1 MSEPAAAAG
10 REKPAALKGAL
21 KSPGRTARRRR
32 GAIVT
37 AAAALSFAA
46 FSAALYLDINAGQS
60 AGNREPV
67 GTLIV
72 KRRVAQRRLGD
83 RVVWAPIDR
92 EEPVYSMDAI
102 RTEAGSEAVIR
113 LNDRTELFMAEN
125 TLIVLDFS
133 SGSGA
138 VEFLEGSII
147 ARRTEGASLL
157 ALKADGVELSLA
169 AGTADLSRADGR
181 ALVMGVSEGSATVR
195 VGGGPPAAASP
206 VLMIVDGRASAPPP
220 SPSPLSPGPGS
231 LALGLGEEVGV
242 RFSWDPAGLAGPFTL
257 EASRSRDFI
266 AREAL
271 DTDAAE
277 AELSLGGGTWYWR
290 VRDASGNS
298 SRAVAFRII
307 ADRRPALLS
316 PDPGAAIGYRG
327 AASAVGL
334 SWSPS
339 EEATGYDYELS
350 SDAAFSAPA
359 GGGMAGAAG
368 VSLRGLPDGI
378 YYWRARARYDFGGG
392 AVGAWSEP
400 RSFSI
405 ARGVE
410 PAAPRLVSPADGAA
424 FVTPRGGGAVGSLFA
439 WEPAPGA
446 TRSELAIWPRGAERG
461 AAPSW
466 SGKGSFVRLDFASAP
481 GEYLWSVRGVEA
493 DGSVSAWSEPRGLS
507 LVPREPPEP
516 ASPADG
522 HIVESDGSVELSFL
536 WRGAPDARAA
546 LFGDRALASQ
556 IASADGVGGRAI
568 IRLPGPGLYYW
579 AVADGPGA
587 PFGPPRSILV
597 RPPLPA
603 PTISSPARGST
614 ITLRS
619 GEELRLGWASIEGA
633 SGYRVSLRDDAGALR
648 FDALTETAGIAV
660 KAEALGPGRYSWSV
674 RAVEG
679 AEGGSQRV
687 GPAASS
693 SFAVGAVRIPA
704 APGLS
709 SPRDGATIEGLS
721 ARRSG
726 IRFAWRHEEP
736 GVSFSFRLER
746 GGGELVAERQLDRT
760 PELTLPDPGPGEY
773 RWIVSGRAADGAA
786 LPPASATFTVSAVPP
801 LAVPTLRE
809 PRAGAAVDMTEA
821 DRLRFAWSRVGE
833 ANAYELALST
843 RDGRPVFS
851 RILGDLSEYAFTELE
866 RLDVGAYVVSLRAL
880 TRDAAGAVMRSSPPR
895 SVSFS
900 LSVRTG
906 GRPTLLSPK
915 ELYVQDP

>member
-1 MSEPAAAAG
+1 MSESASAAERAKAAARKG
-10 REKPAALKGAL
+10 GAA
-21 KSPGRTARRRR
+21 SRGRTARRGR
-32 GAIVT
+32 GAFVM
-37 AAAALSFAA
+37 AAAIFSFTA
-46 FSAALYLDINAGQS
+46 FSVALYLDINADQS
-60 AGNREPV
+60 AEGREPV

-72 KRRVAQRRLGD
+72 KRRVAQRRFGD

-133 SGSGA
+133 SGTGA

-181 ALVMGVSEGSATVR
+181 ALVMGLSGGSATVR
-195 VGGGPPAAASP
+195 VGGGAPTAAGP
-206 VLMIVDGRASAPPP
+206 VLMIVDGSVSAPPP
-220 SPSPLSPGPGS
+220 SPLPLSPGPG
-231 LALGLGEEVGV
+231 ALIFGLGDEVDV

-298 SRAVAFRII
+298 SRTVAFRNI
-307 ADRRPALLS
+307 ADSRPALLS
-316 PDPGAAIGYRG
+316 PEPAAVISRRG
-327 AASAVGL
+327 AAPAVGL
-334 SWSPS
+334 SWRPS
-339 EEATGYDYELS
+339 DEATGYDYELA

-368 VSLRGLPDGI
+368 VSLRGLPDGT

-400 RSFSI
+400 RSFMI
-405 ARGVE
+405 VRGVE

-461 AAPSW
+461 DAPSW

-481 GEYLWSVRGVEA
+481 GEYLWSVRGAED
-493 DGSVSAWSEPRGLS
+493 DGSVSAWSEPRS
-507 LVPREPPEP
+507 VSIIPREPPEP

-522 HIVESDGSVELSFL
+522 HMIESDGPLELSLL
-536 WRGAPDARAA
+536 WRGAPDARVA
-546 LFGDRALASQ
+546 LFGDRALTSQ
-556 IASADGVGGRAI
+556 IASADGAGGRAI
-568 IRLPGPGLYYW
+568 LRLPGPGLYYW
-579 AVADGPGA
+579 AVADGPSA
-587 PFGPPRSILV
+587 PFGPPRSISVRASLV
-597 RPPLPA
+597 A
-603 PTISSPARGST
+603 PTISSPDRGAEL
-614 ITLRS
+614 TLRA
-619 GEELRLGWASIEGA
+619 GEELRLSWAPVDGA
-633 SGYRVSLRDDAGALR
+633 DAYRVALRDGAGALR
-648 FDALTETAGIAV
+648 FEAATESNELSLR
-660 KAEALGPGRYSWSV
+660 AEMLAPGRYSWSV

-679 AEGGSQRV
+679 SGAGQRV

-693 SFAVGAVRIPA
+693 NFGVGAVRMPA
-704 APGLS
+704 APSLS
-709 SPRDGATIEGLS
+709 SPRDGATIEGLT
-721 ARRSG
+721 ARRAG
-726 IRFAWRHEEP
+726 VRFSWRHAEP

-746 GGGELVAERQLDRT
+746 LGGDLVAERQLDRSA
-760 PELTLPDPGPGEY
+760 ELTLPDPGPGEY
-773 RWIVSGRAADGAA
+773 RWVVTGRAADGAA
-786 LPPASATFTVSAVPP
+786 LPPASASFKVAAIPP
-801 LAVPTLRE
+801 LASPTLRE
-809 PRAGAAVDMTEA
+809 PRAGAAVDMTDA
-821 DRLRFAWSRVGE
+821 DRLRFTWARVSE
-833 ANAYELALST
+833 ANAYELVLST

-851 RILGDLSEYAFTELE
+851 RVLGNVSEYSFAELE
-866 RLDVGAYVVSLRAL
+866 RLDVGAYTATLRAL
-880 TRDAAGAVMRSSPPR
+880 VRDAAGAVERSSPPR